1 MTRPWRIEFEGAYY
15 HILSRG
21 NERRNI
27 FSDNDDRVSF
37 LETLG
42 RMSDRF
48 EVEVYAYVLMDNHY
62 HLLLKTNKPNISK
75 SMQWFGTTYTRQY
88 NVKHKRNGH
97 LFQGRFKSFLIE
109 NDEYLMHLSCYIHR
123 NPLRAGIVSRLAD
136 YSWSS
141 YPIYAY
147 GNKKSPEWLLTKP
160 ILSLLDTKEKHKEYR
175 KMVQSYA
182 REESKIWEDFRH
194 GLFLGSQKFVARI
207 KSKYLSENPDVEIPQ
222 KRQVLRDTNPVNILK
237 KAAKVLKCD
246 TDDFLQS
253 SRISDA
259 NKLNR
264 DLLIYILWGTGW
276 YNNQE
281 IGDLFGLG
289 YSSISRR
296 VTIMKSVISKDDKI
310 NKRIIKAKSQ
320 IKV

>member
-37 LETLG
+37 LDTLG
-42 RMSDRF
+42 KMSDRF

-75 SMQWFGTTYTRQY
+75 SMQWFGTTYTRRY
-88 NVKHKRNGH
+88 NIKHNRNGH
-97 LFQGRFKSFLIE
+97 LFQGRFKNFLIE
-109 NDEYLMHLSCYIHR
+109 NDEYLMLLSCYIHR
-123 NPLRAGIVSRLAD
+123 NPLRAGIVRRLAD
-136 YSWSS
+136 YPWSS

-147 GNKKSPEWLLTKP
+147 GKKSPEWLLTKP
-160 ILSLLDTKEKHKEYR
+160 ILSLLDTKDKHIAYR
-175 KMVQSYA
+175 KMVQSYSS
-182 REESKIWEDFRH
+182 EETRIWENFRH
-194 GLFLGSQKFVARI
+194 GLFLGSQKFIDRI

-222 KRQVLRDTNPVNILK
+222 KRQVLRDTNPEKILK
-237 KAAKVLKCD
+237 KAAEVLKCD

-253 SRISDA
+253 SRICDA

-264 DLLIYILWGTGW
+264 DLLIYLLWSTGW
-276 YNNQE
+276 YSNQE

-296 VTIMKSVISKDDKI
+296 VTIMKSKISKDDKI
-310 NKRIIKAKSQ
+310 NKRITKIKSL

>member
-21 NERRNI
+21 NDRRNV
-27 FSDNDDRVSF
+27 FSDNDDRVLF
-37 LETLG
+37 LDTLG
-42 RMSDRF
+42 KMSDRF
-48 EVEVYAYVLMDNHY
+48 EVEVYAYVLMDNH
-62 HLLLKTNKPNISK
+62 HLLLKTNKSNISK

-88 NVKHKRNGH
+88 NIKHKRNGH

-109 NDEYLMHLSCYIHR
+109 NDKYLMLLSCYIHR
-123 NPLRAGIVSRLAD
+123 NPLRAGMIRRLAN
-136 YSWSS
+136 YPWSS

-147 GNKKSPEWLLTKP
+147 GKKSPEWLLTKP
-160 ILSLLDTKEKHKEYR
+160 ILSLLDTKNKHLAYR
-175 KMVQSYA
+175 KMVQSYS
-182 REESKIWEDFRH
+182 REETKIWEDFQH

-222 KRQVLRDTNPVNILK
+222 KRQVLRDTNPENILK

-246 TDDFLQS
+246 TNDYLRS

-264 DLLIYILWGTGW
+264 DLLIYILWSTGW

-281 IGDLFGLG
+281 IGKLFGLG

-296 VTIMKSVISKDDKI
+296 VTIMKAMISKDDEIK
-310 NKRIIKAKSQ
+310 KRIAKAKSQ